1 MLHAPHGAI
10 CARLLPFVM
19 EANLQALEKRQPGHP
34 SIERYREIARL
45 LTGEDSATA
54 QDGIGWTRQIV
65 NDLKVPNLAQLGMN
79 QEQLPEAVEKTLK
92 SSSFK
97 GNPIPLQA
105 AELTEI
111 LEKAL

>member
-1 MLHAPHGAI
+1 
-10 CARLLPFVM
+10 M
-19 EANLQALEKRQPGHP
+19 EANLQALDARQPGHP
-34 SIERYREIARL
+34 AIERYQEIAKL
-45 LTGEDSATA
+45 LTGDASATA
-54 QDGIGWTRQIV
+54 HKGIEWTSRIV
-65 NDLKVPNLAQLGMN
+65 NDLKIPDLAQLGMSR
-79 QEQLPEAVEKTLK
+79 EQLSEAVEKTIK